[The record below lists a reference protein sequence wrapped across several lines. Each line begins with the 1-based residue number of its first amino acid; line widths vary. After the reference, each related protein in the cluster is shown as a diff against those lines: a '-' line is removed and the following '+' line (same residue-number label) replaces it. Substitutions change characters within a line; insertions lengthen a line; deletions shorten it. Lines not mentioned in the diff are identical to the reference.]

1 MLLKKIFLIEII
13 LAKISAKKIPKYDKI
28 CNRFKDSFY
37 DEILGHNISL
47 QTGKFKREFPTT
59 QEDLIGSGNCGDVY
73 RAKCLAD
80 NREYAFKEI
89 ETNGMSNIF

>member
-1 MLLKKIFLIEII
+1 M
-13 LAKISAKKIPKYDKI
+13 AKYDKI

-59 QEDLIGSGNCGDVY
+59 EEDRIGRGNCGDVY
-73 RAKCLAD
+73 RAKSKAD
-80 NREYAFKEI
+80 NIDYAFKEI
-89 ETNGMSNIF
+89 ETNGTPKFFNNFQKLFE